1 MTSSSMEQFMFIIKV
16 YHISDGF
23 LIQREIPCVPAKND
37 WIKIGKDNYVVRNV
51 TWNFSDRRT
60 VVLLVDN
67 PKF

>member
-1 MTSSSMEQFMFIIKV
+1 MTSSKPEQFLFIVKV
-16 YHISDGF
+16 EHITDGHI
-23 LIQREIPCVPAKND
+23 IQRELPCVPAKND

-60 VVLLVDN
+60 VILLVDH